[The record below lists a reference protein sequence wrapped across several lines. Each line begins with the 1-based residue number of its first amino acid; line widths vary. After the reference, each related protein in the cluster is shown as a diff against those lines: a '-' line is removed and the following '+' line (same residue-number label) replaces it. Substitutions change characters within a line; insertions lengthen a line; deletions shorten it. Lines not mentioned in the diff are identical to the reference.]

1 MKFSIK
7 NKIKSKAKSLLLAL
21 VLSSS
26 VTNINADATTHDYDK
41 HIVSSALNY
50 ISCHQ
55 GLLTDATP
63 NLRELFNLLSKN
75 TSVTNSIS
83 ANYEQVNK
91 FVIDFDVKNLDEILR
106 KLNKEEK
113 MIVFDALIAML
124 CAAKDKDKPFDN
136 YSLIQYWK
144 VLTRFSE
151 VGDKV
156 DTIELLV
163 RELKK
168 VVESSTQPLFYIR
181 LKGLQRNKKLDSA
194 LRSRLINFIE
204 ANKDFQ
210 TPELTQNIILWR
222 FALNK
227 AAK

>member
-1 MKFSIK
+1 MKFNIK
-7 NKIKSKAKSLLLAL
+7 NKIKVKAKSVLLAL
-21 VLSSS
+21 VLSLGVNNVSANT
-26 VTNINADATTHDYDK
+26 VNYDYDK

-50 ISCHQ
+50 IGCHQ
-55 GLLTDATP
+55 ELLSDATP
-63 NLRELFNLLSKN
+63 NLRELFNLLIKN
-75 TSVTNSIS
+75 TSITTSIS

-91 FVIDFDVKNLDEILR
+91 FVIDFDVKKLDEILR
-106 KLNKEEK
+106 KLNKDEK

-181 LKGLQRNKKLDSA
+181 LKGLQRNKKLDNA
-194 LRSRLINFIE
+194 LRSRLMNFIE